1 MKKKYFKIIHLI
13 LAFIIISFVSPRLDL
28 KTDVLAKT
36 SHKQKKPK
44 HIIKTKKELIK
55 SMRLHVERLDKNFS
69 FYIDKKVMNINNK
82 KQYDAF
88 WNSLYEIPEFNDI
101 SRYFKNFNA
110 FQTEYKTYY
119 KWTIKTGYSITKK
132 ELRHLNKFIV
142 SWVAKN
148 ISADM
153 TDEEKVR
160 AINDFMVAEY
170 RYTFGDKG
178 PCQTQNCPE
187 EKLGKYSVYSTFS
200 LIYGKGGVC
209 DAKAKLFYRL
219 AKKSGLEVLYIT
231 GYVNKTT
238 LHAWN
243 MVKVDG
249 EWYHVDNTW
258 NRSTE
263 PGMNEYQYI
272 MVRDYY
278 LKGDASMK
286 KGHHSWKSSKYP
298 TAPNDYPLKN
308 IK

>member
-1 MKKKYFKIIHLI
+1 MKKIYRTLIRLI
-13 LAFIIISFVSPRLDL
+13 LILVIASFLSPITAF
-28 KTDVLAKT
+28 
-36 SHKQKKPK
+36 KPHILIAAEQNPEL
-44 HIIKTKKELIK
+44 HIIKSKNELIK
-55 SMRLHVERLDKNFS
+55 AMRLHVERLDKNFS
-69 FYIDKKVMNINNK
+69 LNIDKTVLNINNK
-82 KQYDAF
+82 KQYNAF
-88 WNSLYEIPEFNDI
+88 WNYLYEIPEFNDV

-119 KWTIKTGYSITKK
+119 EWTIETEYDITKK
-132 ELRHLNKFIV
+132 ELRQLNKFVIN
-142 SWVAKN
+142 WTAKN
-148 ISADM
+148 INDDM

-178 PCQTQNCPE
+178 PCKSQGCTE

-219 AKKSGLEVLYIT
+219 AKKAGLDVLYVT

-243 MVKVDG
+243 LVKVDG
-249 EWYHVDNTW
+249 NWYHVDNTW
-258 NRSTE
+258 NRSSE
-263 PGMNEYQYI
+263 VGMNEYQYI
-272 MVRDYY
+272 MIRDYY

-286 KGHHSWKSSKYP
+286 KGHHSWKSGKYP
-298 TAPNDYPLKN
+298 AAPKDYPLKDIN
-308 IK
+308 